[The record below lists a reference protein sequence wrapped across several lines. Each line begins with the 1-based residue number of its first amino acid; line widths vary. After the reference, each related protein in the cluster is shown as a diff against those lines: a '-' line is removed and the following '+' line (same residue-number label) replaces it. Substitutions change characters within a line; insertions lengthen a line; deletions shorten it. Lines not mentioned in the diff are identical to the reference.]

1 MALDQL
7 LTVLR
12 LEADAESVKV
22 LDAARAEAQS
32 VRDRATAEVA
42 RRREDEASRWEAQ
55 RQHAMA
61 VTLAEARQAA
71 RRGELLA
78 RDRFLERVLAQ
89 ARERL
94 PAALTRPEFRDS
106 LPVQLAQAL
115 ECLGGRDGE
124 IRYSPPLGD
133 EIARLTGDR
142 NGITLRPDPEIGTG
156 FRLVS
161 TDRSLTI
168 DATLEQ
174 RADQLGP
181 RLRQEI
187 LARLEGAP

>member
-12 LEADAESVKV
+12 LEAEAESAAA
-22 LDAARAEAQS
+22 LAAARAEAQII
-32 VRDRATAEVA
+32 RDRAAAEIA
-42 RRREDEASRWEAQ
+42 RRQDGESSRWEAE

-61 VTLAEARQAA
+61 VTLAGARRAA
-71 RRGELLA
+71 REQELLA
-78 RDRFLERVLAQ
+78 RDRLLDRVLTR
-89 ARERL
+89 ARRQL
-94 PAALTRPEFRDS
+94 PAALTRAEFRES
-106 LPVQLAQAL
+106 LPALLAQAQ
-115 ECLGGRDGE
+115 ECLGDRTGE

-133 EIARLTGDR
+133 EMVRLTGDR
-142 NGITLRPDPEIGTG
+142 KEIELRADPAIGTG

-161 TDRSLTI
+161 SDGSLAI

-187 LARLEGAP
+187 LARLEGVP